1 MHNRT
6 IVDRAFAAAGVQPQP
21 ALQTNSIL
29 ALALC
34 AAAGRVCSVMPGAL
48 VGVVQTYRELEALPL
63 GEPTVVVPIAFM
75 VPDNGRPS
83 RTLQA
88 ALALAEDPLWLQ
100 EAARH
105 SSLLTP

>member
-1 MHNRT
+1 
-6 IVDRAFAAAGVQPQP
+6 
-21 ALQTNSIL
+21 
-29 ALALC
+29 
-34 AAAGRVCSVMPGAL
+34 MPGAL